1 MMMRRL
7 SSITLVCLLLLQTLA
22 INYLPEAEAAA
33 GRGGAKDDFSITSI
47 ELGNSSLETEI
58 WIQPDGQI
66 KEYLLQDDEVE
77 VTITVSKDGPV
88 TGTQKQTDAKLEVV
102 HPIGFVIET
111 FYWTTDLIAG
121 GQADEYSLL
130 WNPQEA
136 HSVLNTSTNEL
147 TGGLILRASVNF
159 TDDDRND
166 NDIMEKQVP
175 IAVHKDLMDGE
186 AS

>member
-66 KEYLLQDDEVE
+66 KEYLL
-77 VTITVSKDGPV
+77 
-88 TGTQKQTDAKLEVV
+88 
-102 HPIGFVIET
+102 F
-111 FYWTTDLIAG
+111 
-121 GQADEYSLL
+121 
-130 WNPQEA
+130 
-136 HSVLNTSTNEL
+136 
-147 TGGLILRASVNF
+147 
-159 TDDDRND
+159 
-166 NDIMEKQVP
+166 QV
-175 IAVHKDLMDGE
+175 
-186 AS
+186 